1 MPLTLG
7 NIAKSQATV
16 VASGLTIV
24 NTGTYGSTADAST
37 HSINLPAS
45 IASGNLLA
53 VFVTTNGAT
62 LTAPSGW
69 STFASST
76 TSSNTRVSASYRIAD
91 GTEGSSLSITASAS
105 TPLCA
110 ITYRIVNNRN
120 AIAANTDLT
129 TLAGSFSSTT
139 TPNPG
144 NAVSPWG
151 SAENLWIVP
160 LAYNSITTTVSSY
173 ISTYDQ
179 GQATV
184 AANRL
189 FSMTSCAIKKTASFE
204 NPGAYTL
211 SAAQVGTYLIS
222 VIRPV

>member
-7 NIAKSQATV
+7 NIAKSSAAA
-16 VASGLTIV
+16 ASGLTIV

-45 IASGNLLA
+45 VVSGDLLA

-76 TSSNTRVSASYRIAD
+76 TSSNTRVSASYRISD

-110 ITYRIVNNRN
+110 ITYRIVNNRSS
-120 AIAANTDLT
+120 ITANTDLT

-144 NAVSPWG
+144 TAVSPWG

-160 LAYNSITTTVSSY
+160 LAYNSNTTTVSSY

-179 GQATV
+179 GQTTV

-211 SAAQVGTYLIS
+211 SSAQSGTYLIS

>member
-7 NIAKSQATV
+7 NIAKGQATV
-16 VASGLTIV
+16 VATGLTIV
-24 NTGTYGSTADAST
+24 NTGTYGSPADAST

-45 IASGNLLA
+45 IASGDLLA

-62 LTAPSGW
+62 LTTPTGW
-69 STFASST
+69 SVFASSP
-76 TSSNTRVSASYRIAD
+76 TSNSTRVSASYRIAD

-110 ITYRIVNNRN
+110 ITYRIVNNRSGVT
-120 AIAANTDLT
+120 ANSDLAT
-129 TLAGSFSSTT
+129 SAGSFSSTT

-144 NAVSPWG
+144 TGFSPWG

-160 LAYNSITTTVSSY
+160 LAYNSSTATVTSY

-211 SAAQVGTYLIS
+211 SSAAAGTYLIS